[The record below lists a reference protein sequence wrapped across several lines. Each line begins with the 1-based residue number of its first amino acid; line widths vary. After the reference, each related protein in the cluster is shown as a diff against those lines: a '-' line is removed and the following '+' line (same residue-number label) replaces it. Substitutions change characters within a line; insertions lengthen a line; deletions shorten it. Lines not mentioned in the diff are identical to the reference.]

1 VTPSVTARGD
11 TNLSDATG
19 LTMYVS
25 GCTWCV
31 IVQITKMFHSALAV
45 LISSTTLN
53 ISPETEAG
61 FDAYDPKLPSRDAIF
76 NNDTC
81 KLQQLQKHIQDELHI
96 TTLCQQR
103 KAEAEVEPNLHSTG
117 HTNAKKNNTTFNSHQ
132 HHIQTN

>member
-1 VTPSVTARGD
+1 
-11 TNLSDATG
+11 
-19 LTMYVS
+19 M
-25 GCTWCV
+25 
-31 IVQITKMFHSALAV
+31 IVQITKMFHSSLAV

-103 KAEAEVEPNLHSTG
+103 KAEVEVEPNLHSTG
-117 HTNAKKNNTTFNSHQ
+117 HTNAKKTAHLTAINITSRLIKTTTYRMLINGAAFC
-132 HHIQTN
+132 IITKLR